1 MKLVIFD
8 FCETLVR
15 FQTADAFVHFVMQK
29 LNKKESKFLRLLG
42 AFLFKIKVIAL
53 INTFFPAFNPSKR
66 LTLWQLRGVSETEM
80 ERCAQ
85 EFEQTQIRSQLIPE
99 LMEQLRLHQA
109 AGDHIIII
117 SGGYEP
123 YLNYFAQQE
132 GISVVMGTK
141 MKANK
146 GKLTGTFDGA
156 DCLKDEKVIRLNDWL
171 LKQKTNYSSSVVYS
185 DSATDMPLFVWVDEP
200 VVVSNKK
207 SQAWA
212 QKLQFKEIIHQ

>member
-29 LNKKESKFLRLLG
+29 LNIKENKFLRMLG
-42 AFLFKIKVIAL
+42 SILFKMKVIAL

-66 LTLWQLRGVSETEM
+66 LTLWQLRGVSTTDIEN
-80 ERCAQ
+80 CAK
-85 EFEQTQIRSQLIPE
+85 EFEQTEIRSQLIPE
-99 LMEQLRLHQA
+99 LMEQLRIHQA

-123 YLNYFAQQE
+123 YLNYFAQKE
-132 GISVVMGTK
+132 GISIVMGTK
-141 MKANK
+141 MKARNR
-146 GKLTGTFDGA
+146 KLSGTFDGA
-156 DCLKDEKVIRLNDWL
+156 DCLKGEKVVRLNDWL
-171 LKQKTNYSSSVVYS
+171 LKQKANYCSSVVYS
-185 DSATDMPLFVWVDEP
+185 DSATDMPLFDWVEEP